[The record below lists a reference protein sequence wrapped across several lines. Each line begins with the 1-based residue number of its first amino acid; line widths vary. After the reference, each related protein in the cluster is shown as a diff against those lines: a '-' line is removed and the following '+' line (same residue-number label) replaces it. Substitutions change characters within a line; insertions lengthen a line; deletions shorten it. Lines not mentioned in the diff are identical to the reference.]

1 MMNNVV
7 LFAFPVRTLI
17 RLFVIGE
24 SVVDIVGTI
33 GKGLELLEFV
43 HPD

>member
-1 MMNNVV
+1 MMSNVV

-17 RLFVIGE
+17 RLLVIGE
-24 SVVDIVGTI
+24 SVMDIVGTI